1 METSQM
7 KNIVIIK
14 NIPSNIIEEAI
25 VFLKNDEKVKA
36 KMLLNSNEKKQNLNK
51 ENNYIVNEAQML
63 ISDYI
68 KNIERKKEKSE
79 IETKLENRC
88 ERLKHLAVFF
98 GVAALLGIIVN
109 IIG

>member
-68 KNIERKKEKSE
+68 KNIERKKEKSD

-88 ERLKHLAVFF
+88 ERLKHLAFFF

>member
-14 NIPSNIIEEAI
+14 NIPSNIVEEAI
-25 VFLKNDEKVKA
+25 VFLKNDEKIKA
-36 KMLLNSNEKKQNLNK
+36 KMLLNYNDKNNGK
-51 ENNYIVNEAQML
+51 ESDYIVNEAQML

-68 KNIERKKEKSE
+68 KSMENKKDISETEK
-79 IETKLENRC
+79 KLINRC

-98 GVAALLGIIVN
+98 GVAAMLGIIVN
-109 IIG
+109 LIS

>member
-14 NIPSNIIEEAI
+14 NIPSNIVEEAI
-25 VFLKNDEKVKA
+25 VFLKNDEKIKA
-36 KMLLNSNEKKQNLNK
+36 KMLLNCNNK
-51 ENNYIVNEAQML
+51 NNGKESDYIVNEAQML

-68 KNIERKKEKSE
+68 KSMENKKEISE
-79 IETKLENRC
+79 TEKKLINRC

-98 GVAALLGIIVN
+98 GVAAMLGIIVN
-109 IIG
+109 LIS